1 MPALLPI
8 VQAYPGGTSPTSS
21 PNVWNY
27 RALGRQVDNEDSG
40 MVRLD
45 YHYSDRTTAFVRFNS
60 DEAVETTPTG
70 QLIAKTLWETKFNNG
85 VFELLHVFSPRL
97 VKRIQVW
104 NRPGFLSQ
112 RDGIA
117 SAVYLQRFRFQL
129 FVGRT
134 RSDNPSKTIS
144 FLDDISWSK
153 GNHTL
158 KFGVEVKRGT
168 AARGSLHVGRY
179 LTIQRR
185 RHYDYDRQLRNWP
198 GNPAR
203 AATLGQGRV
212 LAVPYGTGAAGTLW
226 SAGEPARSDTEPPAN
241 GRCGRTARKCRKA
254 AAQPA
259 APAASGPDAG
269 EEPRRAACGVLLAQQ
284 NRARPRPAPRGA
296 GIEIF
301 R

>member
-1 MPALLPI
+1 MQEVNCSAGQGTERNGHGVIQLRFGGAFGGPILPDKLFFYAAYEGLRQRLDGTQIGLVPALLPI

-129 FVGRT
+129 FVGKDPFRQ
-134 RSDNPSKTIS
+134 S
-144 FLDDISWSK
+144 FEDQKLP
-153 GNHTL
+153 GRHL
-158 KFGVEVKRGT
+158 MVEG
-168 AARGSLHVGRY
+168 
-179 LTIQRR
+179 
-185 RHYDYDRQLRNWP
+185 
-198 GNPAR
+198 
-203 AATLGQGRV
+203 
-212 LAVPYGTGAAGTLW
+212 
-226 SAGEPARSDTEPPAN
+226 
-241 GRCGRTARKCRKA
+241 
-254 AAQPA
+254 
-259 APAASGPDAG
+259 
-269 EEPRRAACGVLLAQQ
+269 
-284 NRARPRPAPRGA
+284 
-296 GIEIF
+296 
-301 R
+301 